1 MNLFS
6 RTFHGISF
14 ENAKKVT
21 RSTQFLEEMEKV
33 ILWDKFLK
41 RVDKHYYKI
50 ENNLGRKR
58 FSSKLM
64 LKIYFLQQWYNL
76 SDPAMEDAI
85 YDRLSFQKF
94 L

>member
-1 MNLFS
+1 
-6 RTFHGISF
+6 
-14 ENAKKVT
+14 
-21 RSTQFLEEMEKV
+21 MERV
-33 ILWDKFLK
+33 ILWYKFLK
-41 RVDKHYYKI
+41 RVDKHYYKQDT
-50 ENNLGRKR
+50 NLGRKK

-76 SDPAMEDAI
+76 SDPGMEDAI